1 MQTMSRL
8 LHTRGGKGGSMRG
21 FVEAYEAVSQ
31 ELPEGVEP
39 DFEQVIEYLKKIK

>member
-1 MQTMSRL
+1 MSRL
-8 LHTRGGKGGSMRG
+8 LHTRGRKGGIVRG